1 MKVPLLSIEERK
13 TTFKEVELGFTKEQ
27 ALSEANRCLQCSAP
41 SCVKGCPAGVNI
53 PNFIK
58 AFREGDIDKAVGI
71 IREKN
76 FFPSICGRIC
86 QHEKQC
92 EGSCV
97 LAKTKEGAICIGGIE
112 RFIGDNSPYP
122 SRRNLVGK
130 NVAIVGSGPSG
141 LAVAAY
147 LSLIGIHVTVLEGT
161 NTFGGVIKYG
171 VPEFRLPKDIVA
183 KELSRLQDLG
193 IDFEPNAKI
202 NEESLEQLA
211 KRYDAVFIG
220 TGVGK
225 SKMLDIPGSGLK
237 NIVSAMKFLVNLN
250 QSGLTMISPGEKVVV
265 IGAGYVGIDAARSA
279 IRLGGDVTCLT
290 MGTEEQL
297 LLRMSIK
304 DYEESKEEGV
314 KFIFEIKVKEFLGNE
329 KVEKVVYEN
338 HARGELEATKVVFA
352 IGQEHD
358 DDDSLKAP
366 LKTNKT
372 GCIEINEKHQ
382 TVISN
387 VFAAGDCVHGPKTVI
402 QAIDSGRKAAQAIIK
417 FLDKK
422 IADEAMGIKNI
433 NEPDKVTQKIDT
445 TNKDI

>member
-1 MKVPLLSIEERK
+1 MKVPLLPIEERK

-27 ALSEANRCLQCSAP
+27 ALSEAMRCLQCPVP

-53 PNFIK
+53 PGFIK
-58 AFREGDIDKAVGI
+58 AFKEGDIVKAVTI
-71 IREKN
+71 IRERN

-86 QHEKQC
+86 QHERQC
-92 EGSCV
+92 EGNCI
-97 LAKTKEGAICIGGIE
+97 LAKTKDGPVTIGGIE
-112 RFIGDNSPYP
+112 RFIGDNAPYP
-122 SRRNLVGK
+122 PRHNLVGK
-130 NVAIVGSGPSG
+130 NVAVVGSGPSG

-147 LSLIGIHVTVLEGT
+147 LSIIGIHVTVLEGT

-183 KELSRLQDLG
+183 RELSGLHDLG

-211 KRYDAVFIG
+211 KKYDAVFIG

-225 SKMLDIPGSGLK
+225 SKRLDVPGSGLK
-237 NIVSAMKFLVNLN
+237 NIMSAMKFLVNLN

-265 IGAGYVGIDAARSA
+265 IGSGYVGIDAARSA
-279 IRLGGDVTCLT
+279 LRLGGDVTCLT
-290 MGTEEQL
+290 VETEEQL
-297 LLRMSIK
+297 KQRISIK
-304 DYEESKEEGV
+304 DFEESKEEGA
-314 KFIFEIKVKEFLGNE
+314 KFIFGVKVKEFLGTE

-338 HARGELEATKVVFA
+338 HVRGEIEASKVVFA

-358 DDDSLKAP
+358 DDDSLKTP
-366 LKTNKT
+366 LRTNKT
-372 GCIEINEKHQ
+372 GCIEVNESHQ
-382 TVISN
+382 TLIPN

-402 QAIDSGRKAAQAIIK
+402 SAVDSGRKAAQSIIK

-433 NEPDKVTQKIDT
+433 TEMDKAVPKVDT